1 MNVKSEKGY
10 TGVDIAISIVVLFIF
25 VSLIAML
32 SYHLNSSAKE
42 IELKAQATEI
52 AVEEIEKLKNVSFDR
67 IDDSNTPEISEI
79 PEQRGFYKNVQ
90 VEDYADIESN
100 KDSEIV
106 KRVIVTIQYNYKN
119 VPQKIELSTIRSKE
133 N

>member
-10 TGVDIAISIVVLFIF
+10 TGMYIAISIVVLFIF

-67 IDDSNTPEISEI
+67 IDDSNTAEISEI

-90 VEDYADIESN
+90 VEDYADIEPN

>member
-1 MNVKSEKGY
+1 MNVKSEM
-10 TGVDIAISIVVLFIF
+10 DIAISIVVLFIF

-67 IDDSNTPEISEI
+67 IDDSNTAEISEI

-90 VEDYADIESN
+90 VEDYADIEPN

>member
-52 AVEEIEKLKNVSFDR
+52 AVGEIEKLKNESFDK
-67 IDDSNTPEISEI
+67 IDDSEASEASEI
-79 PEQRGFYKNVQ
+79 PEQRGFYKKVD
-90 VEDYADIESN
+90 VEDYADIDTN

-106 KRVIVTIQYNYKN
+106 KRVIVTIQYNYKKT
-119 VPQKIELSTIRSKE
+119 PQKIELSTIISKE